1 MRVNGSGGPLR
12 SPSQAETATTKPAT
26 TKEAPATTARS
37 SEAPTRQSSVSGD
50 GFETS
55 RAGGA
60 GRAAGPAAGRAQ
72 PSEVRTPSA
81 DYFRQRADDFARRN
95 PDAVAPE
102 LYQGQGQR
110 SLEKLSSL
118 GAKDLQPAG
127 LAWRDRAVKGLQD
140 AVEQKRAADPAG
152 FAQLERDPEAF
163 KKFTSEALSQAC
175 VQAGVLNLS
184 AQDQV
189 KLATTPELRDLLGKE
204 GVKQIASKIGKLSS
218 DDVARLGGKTAE
230 TLGRAGEE
238 LRKTLKLPKL
248 DLPRLPVPSL
258 RAS

>member
-1 MRVNGSGGPLR
+1 MRVNGSGGPFR
-12 SPSQAETATTKPAT
+12 STPSAETSSSKPAT
-26 TKEAPATTARS
+26 SKEAPATARN
-37 SEAPTRQSSVSGD
+37 SEGLTRQTSVSGD
-50 GFETS
+50 GFEAS
-55 RAGGA
+55 RAGRASGPA
-60 GRAAGPAAGRAQ
+60 GRSQ
-72 PSEVRTPSA
+72 PTEVRTPSA

-110 SLEKLSSL
+110 SLEKLASL
-118 GAKDLQPAG
+118 GDKDLQPAG
-127 LAWRDRAVKGLQD
+127 LEWRDRAVKALQD
-140 AVEQKRAADPAG
+140 AVEQKRSADPAG

-189 KLATTPELRDLLGKE
+189 KLATTPELRDLLGKD
-204 GVKQIASKIGKLSS
+204 GVKQIATQIGKLKPE
-218 DDVARLGGKTAE
+218 DVARLGGKTAE

-258 RAS
+258 RLPPEA